1 MDFGFQREEP
11 TSEGVKRIAREQL
24 ERAAAELSAADP
36 EVDLRVHSVRKRI
49 KKLRGLLRL
58 VRPSL
63 GEEVFRRENVRLRDA
78 GRRLASARRA
88 RAIVGAFDALIE
100 HDASALQ
107 ESARQSFR
115 ERLVQSRD
123 QAIEALH
130 GESHAAEVQAVLE
143 DILHGI
149 DDWPVRGEGWKV
161 VRGGFRRNYRT
172 ARRWMNACLERPK
185 TEHFHEWRK
194 YAKHH
199 FYHVRLLHRVWEA
212 PLGALAESLEHL
224 TELLGSEHDLD
235 DLRMALLA
243 DPPPEELFQAAGTLL
258 KAVEHR
264 RAELRAEAFALG
276 ARVFA
281 ESPAS
286 ATRRFGRYFA
296 AWRAETGIDDG
307 EDLDD

>member
-24 ERAAAELSAADP
+24 ERAVAELAAAEPD
-36 EVDLRVHSVRKRI
+36 VDLRVHSVRKRI

-63 GEEVFRRENVRLRDA
+63 GEEVFKRENVRLRDA

-100 HDASALQ
+100 HDATVLAEPALQ
-107 ESARQSFR
+107 AFR
-115 ERLVQSRD
+115 DRLVSSRD
-123 QAIEALH
+123 HAIETLH
-130 GESHAAEVQAVLE
+130 GESHAEEVRAALE
-143 DILHGI
+143 EILGGV
-149 DDWPVRGEGWKV
+149 DEWPVRGEGWKV

-172 ARRWMNACLERPK
+172 ARRWMSACVARPK

-235 DLRMALLA
+235 DLRMALLT
-243 DPPPEELFQAAGTLL
+243 DPPPEELFQAASALL
-258 KAVEHR
+258 KAVELR
-264 RAELRAEAFALG
+264 RAELRADAFALG

-281 ESPAS
+281 ESPRS
-286 ATRRFGRYFA
+286 ATLRFGRYFA
-296 AWRAETGIDDG
+296 AWRAETGAEDG
-307 EDLDD
+307 EEVDD